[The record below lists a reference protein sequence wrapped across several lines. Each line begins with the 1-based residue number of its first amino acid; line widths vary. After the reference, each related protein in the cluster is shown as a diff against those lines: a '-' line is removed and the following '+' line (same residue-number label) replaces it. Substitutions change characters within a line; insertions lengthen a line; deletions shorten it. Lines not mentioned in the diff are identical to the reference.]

1 MVEIKLNLFFFWIFK
16 LNLNLLD
23 ELDFLLSKNFSL
35 FNLFLNFILHIHKIF
50 LFILFRIVFNKSL
63 LFLIFQN
70 PNLKLSIVLLSLK
83 QLFFKFVVFIQYLDL
98 VLQLFIFLILF
109 QLLTYL
115 IFQEQNVLMFLFNAQ
130 IINFLPAKDSL
141 LFVAFLR
148 GLLHRLID
156 FTVINIWSFF
166 FESELLPFVQEIV
179 FCRIF
184 IPWKNLFINCLNL
197 IFLI

>member
-1 MVEIKLNLFFFWIFK
+1 LVKIKLNLFFFWIFK
-16 LNLNLLD
+16 LKLNLLD

-35 FNLFLNFILHIHKIF
+35 FNLFLHFILHIHKIF

-184 IPWKNLFINCLNL
+184 IPRKNLFINSLNL